1 MLMALV
7 SLTWGVEGSDC
18 LRKQES
24 VSLFLSWAVMQGV
37 VMLLQNRYQR
47 RRMYTR
53 IALGKVSVGSVCWA
67 EVLLPWTPLGA
78 KLLKVKR

>member
-18 LRKQES
+18 LRKHES

-53 IALGKVSVGSVCWA
+53 IALGKVSMGSVCYLRRSLA
-67 EVLLPWTPLGA
+67 ALNSPVG
-78 KLLKVKR
+78 

>member
-7 SLTWGVEGSDC
+7 SLTWGVEGPDC
-18 LRKQES
+18 LQKQES
-24 VSLFLSWAVMQGV
+24 VSLFLLWAVMQGV

-53 IALGKVSVGSVCWA
+53 IALGKV
-67 EVLLPWTPLGA
+67 
-78 KLLKVKR
+78 R